1 MIDIASIGVSTV
13 IDQNYRR
20 KAQLCLSGLFV
31 TVSIA
36 TVTWFI
42 FPASQNVLAPFL
54 LPAMFL
60 LFTLSMGYYM
70 FIFSCEEKIFG
81 KECSWYG

>member
-31 TVSIA
+31 TVSIT
-36 TVTWFI
+36 TVYLVY
-42 FPASQNVLAPFL
+42 FPCVTKCISSVFTSGYVLALHFIDGL
-54 LPAMFL
+54 LHVH
-60 LFTLSMGYYM
+60 
-70 FIFSCEEKIFG
+70 I
-81 KECSWYG
+81 